1 MRSVILAACLALA
14 AGCASAPERDPDQPD
29 RHLITREEIEA
40 SGEVTAGR
48 VIRRLRPHWFAT
60 TTSREGRQEIV
71 YYLNGLPMAGVPIRL
86 SAILIE
92 EIDSLTWMSGP
103 EAAVKLPAI
112 RVMGRKPGAVIFVW
126 TRSPGG
132 G

>member
-1 MRSVILAACLALA
+1 
-14 AGCASAPERDPDQPD
+14 
-29 RHLITREEIEA
+29 
-40 SGEVTAGR
+40 
-48 VIRRLRPHWFAT
+48 
-60 TTSREGRQEIV
+60 
-71 YYLNGLPMAGVPIRL
+71 MAGVRIQL
-86 SAILIE
+86 SAILVE